1 MTRNGGR
8 DESATQVVP
17 NAEGQGRYGSS
28 DGSRDGWRRDG
39 PASSTPAG
47 ERAGSGAGAGTGAQS
62 TSDRNG
68 TEATGVHQ
76 AVDTERDAPTR
87 PGAEQERRDPPPP
100 SVLPQEHTDHR
111 ADQRSE
117 QRGERG
123 RVRRARL
130 RAVRLDPWSVMK
142 TSFLLSIA
150 AGIMLLV
157 AVAVIWK
164 VLDTA
169 GVYDAVN
176 RTVADVLGGASNAHF
191 NINEYIGLR
200 RVLGFTTLL
209 CVVDVVLITALS
221 TLAAFLYNLSA
232 ALLGGVEVTLA
243 EDE

>member
-8 DESATQVVP
+8 DESTTQVISTR
-17 NAEGQGRYGSS
+17 GQE
-28 DGSRDGWRRDG
+28 GWRRSGAHQADEG
-39 PASSTPAG
+39 SAQGSAQESVSTAAQPVYGADRREAAPVLPPDAG
-47 ERAGSGAGAGTGAQS
+47 RAG
-62 TSDRNG
+62 R
-68 TEATGVHQ
+68 V
-76 AVDTERDAPTR
+76 
-87 PGAEQERRDPPPP
+87 
-100 SVLPQEHTDHR
+100 
-111 ADQRSE
+111 E

-150 AGIMLLV
+150 AGVILLV

-164 VLDTA
+164 VLETA

-191 NINEYIGLR
+191 DINEYVGLQ
-200 RVLGFTTLL
+200 RVLGITTLL
-209 CVVDVVLITALS
+209 CVVDVVLITAIA
-221 TLAAFLYNLSA
+221 TLGAFLYNLSA